1 MDELSK
7 EYIISFF
14 NVNLS
19 LHGDRPEAVRWTK
32 PGQILHYQ
40 CLLDIG
46 DINGK
51 KILDFG
57 CGKGDFYGFLK
68 DQGIEVFYTGYDINE
83 KLIKVARD
91 KFPECRFDVFDID
104 IDSLSEEFDYIF
116 LCGVFN
122 LRVEGLEKTI
132 ENTITK
138 LFSHCRIALAFN
150 ALSSYNQKKDFELYY
165 SSPVSLLEFAIKN
178 LSPYVAVR
186 HDRMNYDF
194 VMFVYKGINTIP
206 SLSCDYLKNAFKS
219 KRVR

>member
-14 NVNLS
+14 DRNLS

-32 PGQILHYQ
+32 AGQILHYQ

-57 CGKGDFYGFLK
+57 CGKGDFYEFLK
-68 DQGIEVFYTGYDINE
+68 YKGIEVNYTGYDINE
-83 KLIKVARD
+83 KLIFIAKQ
-91 KFPECRFDVFDID
+91 KFPECSFAVFDID
-104 IDSLSEEFDYIF
+104 NDSLVDEFDYIF

-122 LRVEGLEKTI
+122 LRVEGLEDTIKTI
-132 ENTITK
+132 LVK

-150 ALSSYNQKKDFELYY
+150 ALSDLAPKKEFELYY
-165 SSPVSLLEFAIKN
+165 SSPSDLLEFAVSN
-178 LSPYVAVR
+178 LSPYVSIR
-186 HDRMNYDF
+186 HDRIAYDF
-194 VMFVYKGINTIP
+194 IMFVYQHMNGISRQNRIP
-206 SLSCDYLKNAFKS
+206 PF
-219 KRVR
+219 